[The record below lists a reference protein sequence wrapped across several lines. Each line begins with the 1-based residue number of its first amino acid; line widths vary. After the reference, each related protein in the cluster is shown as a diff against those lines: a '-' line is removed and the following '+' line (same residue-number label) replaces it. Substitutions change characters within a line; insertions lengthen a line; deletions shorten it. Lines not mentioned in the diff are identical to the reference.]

1 MRDIPSPARHP
12 PVRFRS
18 RRSLL
23 GVVLCGAVLA
33 QVPVRALA
41 ADRTLVLAAAS
52 LSDVLEALG
61 REFAGTTGMRVRYA
75 FAATSTLVRQL
86 EQGIDAGVF
95 ISADREWM
103 DYALRRGLVEP
114 ASVVELIGNRLVLVA
129 PRGEVAA
136 FTLRRGAD
144 LSAPLADGRLA
155 VADVRAVP
163 AGRYAKQALERLA
176 LWHQV
181 AGRLAITENVRAAL
195 ALAARGEVRLAVVY
209 ETDALADPR
218 VEVVAR
224 FPTES
229 HRPIRYPA
237 ALVRGH
243 LTDEARAFH
252 RFLGTPEAAKVF
264 RAHGFV
270 VPG

>member
-1 MRDIPSPARHP
+1 MRDTALPAHSL
-12 PVRFRS
+12 PVRARS

-23 GVVLCGAVLA
+23 GIASCGAVLVQLPA
-33 QVPVRALA
+33 GLLA
-41 ADRTLVLAAAS
+41 AERTLVLAAAS
-52 LSDVLEALG
+52 LKDVLEALA
-61 REFAGTTGMRVRYA
+61 RAFAGTDGTRVRYA

-86 EQGIDAGVF
+86 EQGIEAGVF
-95 ISADREWM
+95 ISADLDWM
-103 DYALRRGLVEP
+103 DHAVQRGLVEP

-129 PRGEVAA
+129 PRGEVAPFA
-136 FTLRRGAD
+136 LRRGAD
-144 LSAPLADGRLA
+144 LRAPLADGRLA

-181 AGRLAITENVRAAL
+181 AGRLAITENVRGAL
-195 ALAARGEVRLAVVY
+195 ALAARGEVRLAAVY
-209 ETDALADPR
+209 ETDALADAR

-224 FPTES
+224 FPAES

-243 LTDEARAFH
+243 ATEEARAFL
-252 RFLGTPEAAKVF
+252 RFLGTPAAARVF

-270 VPG
+270 VPE